1 MISPTRFFSAIGLI
15 TAVYIGALFLV
26 RPANAGYVSTRAVLA
41 GYQTTGLIQGTVKI
55 WSGSTTGNTSGQW
68 SIDYSNAG
76 FTTIL
81 SCIPEP
87 MGAAATAAGAVYAT
101 PVVVSTTTCSGTVT
115 QPATVSILGL
125 LTVSLMNTA
134 STVQILAIGI

>member
-1 MISPTRFFSAIGLI
+1 
-15 TAVYIGALFLV
+15 
-26 RPANAGYVSTRAVLA
+26 
-41 GYQTTGLIQGTVKI
+41 
-55 WSGSTTGNTSGQW
+55 
-68 SIDYSNAG
+68 
-76 FTTIL
+76 
-81 SCIPEP
+81 

-101 PVVVSTTTCSGTVT
+101 PVVVSTTVCSGTVT